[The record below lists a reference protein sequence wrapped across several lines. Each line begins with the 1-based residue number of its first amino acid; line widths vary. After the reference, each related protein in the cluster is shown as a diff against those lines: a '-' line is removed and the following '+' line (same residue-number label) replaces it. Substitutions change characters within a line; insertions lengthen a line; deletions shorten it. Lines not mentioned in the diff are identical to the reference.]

1 LALPQKIPVK
11 ITSEAAGYVSFTPVA
26 RQELTPAEL
35 VAQILV
41 VTGKRLSRI
50 RDILSRGSFVSGS
63 SRFRWEPLDADSGE
77 LEALLAPFPD
87 EDPGRPFDPAY
98 CTMVVF
104 KGLRGAVEVVPE
116 AAAKR
121 RLLKKTSF
129 WDAIM
134 ALFETAQPTYHR
146 YSYSERADV
155 YQVKLPIETL
165 QTILDQT
172 NLLKYASIA
181 QELRFLEPN
190 AAELFAKRP

>member
-1 LALPQKIPVK
+1 
-11 ITSEAAGYVSFTPVA
+11 
-26 RQELTPAEL
+26 
-35 VAQILV
+35 
-41 VTGKRLSRI
+41 
-50 RDILSRGSFVSGS
+50 VSGS
-63 SRFRWEPLDADSGE
+63 SRYRWQPLDVDSGE
-77 LEALLAPFPD
+77 IEALLAPFPD
-87 EDPGRPFDPAY
+87 EDPERPFDPAH

-104 KGLRGAVEVVPE
+104 KGQRGAVEVVPE

-134 ALFETAQPTYHR
+134 ATFETVQPAYHR
-146 YSYSERADV
+146 YSYSESADV
-155 YQVKLPIETL
+155 YQVKLSPETL
-165 QTILDQT
+165 QHILNQT